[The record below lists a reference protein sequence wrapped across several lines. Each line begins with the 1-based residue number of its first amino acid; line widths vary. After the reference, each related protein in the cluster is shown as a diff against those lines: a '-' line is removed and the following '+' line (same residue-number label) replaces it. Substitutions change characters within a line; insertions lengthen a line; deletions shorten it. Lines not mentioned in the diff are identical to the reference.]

1 MNGAMLVSIFHFSFK
16 EMSVYI
22 YTYIYNIIIYIYH
35 YLLYIGMIQLLR
47 MELGILLRFTNSLGV
62 EHQPSYKGMQVDVS
76 SRKMVCS

>member
-1 MNGAMLVSIFHFSFK
+1 MFFWSDCKVVNGTVNGAMFVSIFHFFISN
-16 EMSVYI
+16 ERI
-22 YTYIYNIIIYIYH
+22 YTII
-35 YLLYIGMIQLLR
+35 YIGMIQLLR